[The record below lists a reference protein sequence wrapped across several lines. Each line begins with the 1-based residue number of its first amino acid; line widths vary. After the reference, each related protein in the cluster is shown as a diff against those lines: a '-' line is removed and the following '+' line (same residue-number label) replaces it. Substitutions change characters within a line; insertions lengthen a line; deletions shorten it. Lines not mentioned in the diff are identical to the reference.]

1 MKKIN
6 QTLKRFG
13 YPDTLIKEYDNWC
26 ILLRDQQITLGSLV
40 LVCKDDV
47 TKFSDIS
54 KNAFIEYRIVINDIE
69 KRLQDKFKYDKVNYL
84 MLMMV
89 DPNVHFHVIP
99 RYSKSKIFHGISFFD
114 YGWPGIPTLS
124 KYNEVEGTSFKYLKN
139 SLATLFKN

>member
-26 ILLRDQQITLGSLV
+26 ILLRDQQVTLGSLV
-40 LVCKDDV
+40 LVCKADV

-54 KNAFIEYRIVINDIE
+54 KNAFVEYRIVIKDIE
-69 KRLQDKFKYDKVNYL
+69 KRLQHKFKYDKVNYL

-99 RYSKSKIFHGISFFD
+99 RYSRSKIFKNVVFND
-114 YGWPGIPTLS
+114 LGWPGITKL
-124 KYNEVEGTSFKYLKN
+124 
-139 SLATLFKN
+139 